1 MSFDSHRSQHSH
13 DPDQRSAGDLVRCP
27 LCGHQFHLSDDRHAI
42 EVSGAKSTLSVF
54 QREGE
59 YWFIGYEADTFR
71 LRDTK
76 GLLYLH
82 TLLGNPGREI
92 LALHLVAHDEGEF
105 TPTSNAPALQRED
118 GLRLFMPGDGFEV
131 IDRSARVAYEQRV
144 RDLADEVED
153 ARALGDT
160 ERAALL
166 REEMDFVVE
175 HLAAATG
182 LGGATRRTVSPAE
195 RARQSVTKAIKS
207 AAARINVHGPALGRH
222 LASTVRTGTYC
233 IYQPDPRVPTSWRL

>member
-1 MSFDSHRSQHSH
+1 M
-13 DPDQRSAGDLVRCP
+13 RCP
-27 LCGHQFHLSDDRHAI
+27 LCGFQFRS
-42 EVSGAKSTLSVF
+42 VSIQSSTDLPGAGRTPSVF

-76 GLLYLH
+76 GLRYLR

-92 LALHLVAHDEGEF
+92 LSLHLVQHDGGGF
-105 TPTSNAPALQRED
+105 APTSNVPRLQRED
-118 GLRLFMPGDGFEV
+118 GLRLFMPGDGGEV
-131 IDRSARVAYEQRV
+131 IDKSARVAYEHRV
-144 RDLADEVED
+144 RDLADEVE
-153 ARALGDT
+153 AAEASGDT

-166 REEMDFVVE
+166 GEELDFIVE

-182 LGGATRRTVSPAE
+182 LGGATRRFVSPAE

-207 AAARINVHGPALGRH
+207 AAARIAEHSPALGRH
-222 LASTVRTGTYC
+222 LASAIRTGTYC
-233 IYQPDPRVPTSWRL
+233 IYQPDPRIPTSWRL

>member
-1 MSFDSHRSQHSH
+1 MVQ
-13 DPDQRSAGDLVRCP
+13 CP
-27 LCGHQFHLSDDRHAI
+27 LCGHRFQLNTDQSAV
-42 EVSGAKSTLSVF
+42 EVSGAGRTLFVF

-71 LRDTK
+71 LKDTK
-76 GLLYLH
+76 GLRYLH

-92 LALHLVAHDEGEF
+92 LALDLVQYDEGGF
-105 TPTSNAPALQRED
+105 SARSNAPRLQRED
-118 GLRLFMPGDGFEV
+118 GLRLFMPGDGGEV
-131 IDRSARVAYEQRV
+131 IDRSARVAYERRV

-153 ARALGDT
+153 AEASGDA

-166 REEMDFVVE
+166 HEELDFIVE

-182 LGGATRRTVSPAE
+182 LAGATRHTVSPAE
-195 RARQSVTKAIKS
+195 RARQSVTKAMKS
-207 AAARINVHGPALGRH
+207 AAARISGHSPALGRH
-222 LASTVRTGTYC
+222 LASTIRTGTYC

>member
-1 MSFDSHRSQHSH
+1 M
-13 DPDQRSAGDLVRCP
+13 
-27 LCGHQFHLSDDRHAI
+27 
-42 EVSGAKSTLSVF
+42 EVSGAGRTLFVF

-71 LRDTK
+71 LKDTK
-76 GLLYLH
+76 GLRYLH

-92 LALHLVAHDEGEF
+92 LALHLVQHDKGGLA
-105 TPTSNAPALQRED
+105 PWSNAPRLRGED
-118 GLRLFMPGDGFEV
+118 GLRLFVPGDGGEV

-153 ARALGDT
+153 AEALGDS

-166 REEMDFVVE
+166 RQELDFIVE

-182 LGGATRRTVSPAE
+182 LAGATRRIVSPAE

-207 AAARINVHGPALGRH
+207 AAARVAEHSPALGRH
-222 LASTVRTGTYC
+222 LASTLRTGTYC

>member
-1 MSFDSHRSQHSH
+1 MSSDSHRSQHSH
-13 DPDQRSAGDLVRCP
+13 DLDEQGVEEVVRCP
-27 LCGHQFHLSDDRHAI
+27 LCGFQFRP
-42 EVSGAKSTLSVF
+42 VSVRSQTDVPGAGRTLSVF

-59 YWFIGYEADTFR
+59 YWFIAYEADTFR
-71 LRDTK
+71 LKDTK
-76 GLLYLH
+76 GLRYLH

-92 LALHLVAHDEGEF
+92 LALHLVQHDEGGF
-105 TPTSNAPALQRED
+105 APTSNAPRLQRED
-118 GLRLFMPGDGFEV
+118 GLRLFMPGDEGEV
-131 IDRSARVAYEQRV
+131 IDRSARVAYEGRV

-153 ARALGDT
+153 AEASSDT

-166 REEMDFVVE
+166 REELDFIVE
-175 HLAAATG
+175 HLATATG

-207 AAARINVHGPALGRH
+207 AAARIDEYSLGLGRH